1 MVVGVEIVKRIF
13 ILLLLT
19 GCSSFSNSS
28 PITIF
33 GARLLLN
40 NSCELE
46 FSGPHDKGS
55 YSLPFKAIGKC
66 RLVTHQ
72 HTNIPKTLY
81 VNGMYLMFIE
91 NNLEKGGKCK
101 SEHTA
106 IGINNDGAIFV
117 TSKVKRSSS
126 CFQAKENIAFEY
138 FSKLMKKY

>member
-1 MVVGVEIVKRIF
+1 MKRMF

-19 GCSSFSNSS
+19 GCSSVGDSS
-28 PITIF
+28 PVTIF
-33 GARLLLN
+33 GAQLLLN

-46 FSGPHDKGS
+46 FSVPHDKGS
-55 YSLPFKAIGKC
+55 YLLPFKVIGKC

-91 NNLEKGGKCK
+91 NNLEEDGKCK
-101 SEHTA
+101 SEYTA
-106 IGINNDGAIFV
+106 IGVNNDGAIFL

-138 FSKLMKKY
+138 FSKHMNENINPAP